1 MVSGDGLTWRDEF
14 PRVGPDC
21 WLVVI
26 SKWYVS
32 SSRAVDSVSSVCSA
46 LSPRRCFAWL
56 HITLFA
62 HVFFFVNG
70 LWFWADVCEPGTG
83 REKAKLLL
91 NVDIWGIQGFHLIA
105 TVAMAPS
112 VSLTVIII
120 MVTGGGRES
129 WMSWQRL
136 TSTWRPPALS
146 LPLSLSL
153 PPSAVCFLSPSG
165 YTLIS
170 HGVWREQW
178 SRRERGGGGGWLYRL
193 LLCQVYNAKCMFPGL
208 STHSCGL
215 CAFTLNIPL
224 GMIRTSLQESLTRTF
239 VCVYICVRGVC
250 VCVWGK
256 VMSKGW
262 KVVVLGYQL
271 LPSLSSSNNNFT
283 PFATRR
289 WLNRKRALKG
299 QFDSKS
305 RASFRRCFGSILIV
319 RLWLLELC
327 PPYQLTLSL

>member
-1 MVSGDGLTWRDEF
+1 MVRGDGLTWRDEF

-46 LSPRRCFAWL
+46 LSPWCCFAWL
-56 HITLFA
+56 HSTLSA
-62 HVFFFVNG
+62 HVFFMNG
-70 LWFWADVCEPGTG
+70 LWFWADACEPGTG
-83 REKAKLLL
+83 RDKAKPLFDA
-91 NVDIWGIQGFHLIA
+91 DIWGIRAFHLIA

-136 TSTWRPPALS
+136 TSTWRPLS
-146 LPLSLSL
+146 LSLSLSL

-178 SRRERGGGGGWLYRL
+178 GRREGGGRWLYRL
-193 LLCQVYNAKCMFPGL
+193 LLCQVCMPNACFLVYVHTPAACVCLLWTSPPPCFEQARGN
-208 STHSCGL
+208 HWHGCL
-215 CAFTLNIPL
+215 C
-224 GMIRTSLQESLTRTF
+224 
-239 VCVYICVRGVC
+239 VCWVC
-250 VCVWGK
+250 VCMWGK
-256 VMSKGW
+256 MMSKGW
-262 KVVVLGYQL
+262 KVVVLSYRL
-271 LPSLSSSNNNFT
+271 SLSSSIFY
-283 PFATRR
+283 FVI
-289 WLNRKRALKG
+289 
-299 QFDSKS
+299 F
-305 RASFRRCFGSILIV
+305 
-319 RLWLLELC
+319 
-327 PPYQLTLSL
+327 